1 MKNLFKKIGAVALAG
16 AAVVTGQANAAI
28 AATDLQAIQT
38 AVEADLAVI
47 VPWALTFMGI
57 VLATVLGFKL
67 IKRFTGMV

>member
-1 MKNLFKKIGAVALAG
+1 MMKKALGALGVMF
-16 AAVVTGQANAAI
+16 AAVSGTAHAAI